1 MIIIE
6 VEVFKDEKY
15 AAVFDN
21 DAIFIIPTADK
32 PVKMIFPDKYTIKE
46 TENGFVAT
54 ETISVKDAINR
65 VKAANNDPHEV
76 IDIINTLLKDGK
88 WKGMI
93 V

>member
-1 MIIIE
+1 ME

-21 DAIFIIPTADK
+21 DAIFIIPTPTANRH
-32 PVKMIFPDKYTIKE
+32 VKMIFPDKYNIE
-46 TENGFVAT
+46 EAENGFVAT
-54 ETISVKDAINR
+54 ETISVEDAINR
-65 VKAANNDPHEV
+65 VKAAGNDPDEF
-76 IDIINTLLKDGK
+76 IDTLLKDGK